1 MKLKNELYKIT
12 EKDITATEACYDIEL
27 NPEHFIY
34 KAHFPGE
41 PITPGVCI
49 IQIAQELL
57 EDTLGK
63 ALQIV
68 KVKNVKFLSV
78 ITPRQTTSV
87 SYRIGK
93 ITEDATSGS
102 VKAQVAVTSADEI
115 KAKISFACAE
125 KQ

>member
-1 MKLKNELYKIT
+1 MKLKNELYNIKGKNIA
-12 EKDITATEACYDIEL
+12 ATEACYDIEL
-27 NPEHFIY
+27 DSEHFIY

-63 ALQIV
+63 TLQIV

-78 ITPRQTTSV
+78 ITPRQSTSV
-87 SYRIGK
+87 NYRIGK
-93 ITEDATSGS
+93 IAEDAASGI
-102 VKAQVAVTSADEI
+102 VKAQVTVASADEV
-115 KAKISFACAE
+115 KAKISFVCAE

>member
-1 MKLKNELYKIT
+1 MRLKNELYTIK
-12 EKDITATEACYDIEL
+12 EKSVTDSEACYDIEV

-57 EDTLGK
+57 EDALGRTLR
-63 ALQIV
+63 IV

-78 ITPRQTTSV
+78 ITPRQSMSV
-87 SYRIGK
+87 NYRIGK
-93 ITEDATSGS
+93 ITEDAASGTVS
-102 VKAQVAVTSADEI
+102 AQVAVTSSDEV
-115 KAKISFACAE
+115 KAKISFVCA
-125 KQ
+125 QQN